1 MATVSEPLMVGDE
14 DIEGK
19 PTLIKRLLAKS
30 KPHHERI
37 PYLRRLPLP
46 AIAIVA
52 LLVVVNLAVWVA
64 AGIILHFHKSLIST
78 AVLSYTLGL
87 RHALDADHISAIDVM
102 TRRLVAAGQRPVTVG
117 TFFSLGHSTIVIIT
131 CLVVASTAAAIS
143 DRFGSFGTVGGIIG
157 STVSAVFLIVLGAIN
172 IYILVRLVQELRFY
186 LSTPPETP
194 YPHFSSNPLIIPGPT
209 DADGNQQQQEIH
221 VHGHG
226 PILRWLSRLFKLIDR
241 PWKMYPLGVLF
252 GLGFDTSS
260 EIALLG
266 IAAISSTRGLS
277 IWLILIF
284 PVLFT
289 AGMCLL
295 DTLDGALMMS
305 LYTSTRLAGDRVAVC
320 YYQVVLTG
328 ITVLVAVVI
337 GVLQV
342 LNMVVAVAEPK
353 GRFWEGVEVVG
364 DHYDIIGGA
373 ICGAFVVFGGA
384 AAILYK
390 PWRRRVDAQ
399 RKRLIVESPDDDV
412 PHGGEG
418 IVTAV
423 SSKHVCP
430 GAAEQTE
437 NEGQTK
443 KGPKASEEEVLD
455 DRQGREEE
463 RA

>member
-1 MATVSEPLMVGDE
+1 MGDE

-19 PTLIKRLLAKS
+19 PALIKRILAKG

-46 AIAIVA
+46 AIAIV
-52 LLVVVNLAVWVA
+52 LLLIIVNLAVWVA
-64 AGIILHFHKSLIST
+64 AGIVLHYHTSLIST

-157 STVSAVFLIVLGAIN
+157 STISALFLIVLGGIN
-172 IYILVRLVQELRFY
+172 IYILHRLIRELRFY
-186 LSTPPETP
+186 LSTPPDTP
-194 YPHFSSNPLIIPGPT
+194 YPHFSSNPLIIPAPT
-209 DADGNQQQQEIH
+209 TTSSPSSPSQPQEIKIQS
-221 VHGHG
+221 HG
-226 PILRWLSRLFKLIDR
+226 PILRLLSRLFTLIDA

-266 IAAISSTRGLS
+266 IAAISSTQGLS

-295 DTLDGALMMS
+295 DTLDGAAMMS

-328 ITVLVAVVI
+328 ITVVVAVVI

-342 LNMVVAVAEPK
+342 LNMVVAVAEPS
-353 GRFWEGVEVVG
+353 GRFWDGVEVVG
-364 DHYDIIGGA
+364 EHYDVIGGA
-373 ICGAFVVFGGA
+373 ICASFVVFGGVA
-384 AAILYK
+384 AVVYG
-390 PWRRRVDAQ
+390 PWRRRVDER
-399 RKRLIVESPDDDV
+399 RKRLVVEGPEEEEGVAAGD
-412 PHGGEG
+412 GRGEEVRDETVRKNTG
-418 IVTAV
+418 
-423 SSKHVCP
+423 P
-430 GAAEQTE
+430 G
-437 NEGQTK
+437 K
-443 KGPKASEEEVLD
+443 KGTKASEVEVLGEGS
-455 DRQGREEE
+455 DRGEGR
-463 RA
+463 A